1 MAGTSH
7 LPASGIYQR
16 PDVGNER
23 CVVPGSALYV
33 FDNRGSLNMG
43 YYVVVVS
50 TEFVPKA
57 CRDFSTALA
66 QLRAAVVG
74 QP

>member
-16 PDVGNER
+16 PDVGNEK
-23 CVVPGSALYV
+23 CEVPGSVLCV
-33 FDNRGSLNMG
+33 FDSRGSLRMG

-50 TEFVPKA
+50 TEFQRPA
-57 CRDFSTALA
+57 EISAHTL
-66 QLRAAVVG
+66 QS
-74 QP
+74 